1 MRESCNHLYTKFNFY
16 CPIFYPTVLYLGSAA
31 VIGLANIF
39 LYYVYKNKKQW
50 VYVGKLDEIYIFP
63 MKACKPKSVTTAYFE
78 KIGLTSGP
86 FLDRGFSL
94 IDET

>member
-1 MRESCNHLYTKFNFY
+1 MTSFY
-16 CPIFYPTVLYLGSAA
+16 DDSTVLFFFIPLCYTIGSAA
-31 VIGLANIF
+31 VFGLANIF
-39 LYYVYKNKKQW
+39 LYYIYKNKKQW
-50 VYVGKLDEIYIFP
+50 IYVGKLDEIYIFP

>member
-1 MRESCNHLYTKFNFY
+1 M
-16 CPIFYPTVLYLGSAA
+16 LYLGSAA

-78 KIGLTSGP
+78 NIGLTSGP